1 MTNREKV
8 TSHINYDEAHYTMTN
23 KPLGAMALI
32 NNGYGNRVNQNQE
45 KPETI
50 EIDDDKYAVPH
61 QTKLYVKRL
70 SDKAKLPVRATIESA
85 GLDIFSAED
94 VTISPGEIKLVKT
107 DISIICPKGSYGR
120 LAPRSGLTVKK
131 KIDIRAGV
139 IDADYRG
146 EVLVTVHNIG
156 TEKQFLACGSKI
168 AQLIIEKVANV
179 TICET
184 ATLNETTRG
193 KNGFG
198 STDLP
203 PSPTPPQTVDAKES
217 NMIPYDDDEFDHPVV
232 RSIST
237 PLEDIYL
244 SSSPFGPTITIETK
258 LQGVHP
264 TLGLKLDDRNTI
276 GRLTLLE
283 CEKGTP
289 SAKIKKWRSTLRYS
303 NLIEVNG
310 KPVKAINEVEQ
321 EISQS
326 RKEQK
331 SEVSLTFATDEKI
344 PVHIEKG
351 VPQLY
356 FDQLNVIAEIL
367 QEIRY
372 DAEFLD
378 VECEPP
384 VVNLLRKKRNNAQFT
399 RRELKRRKDWYDWQ
413 ESEKK
418 QLDLYEIQST
428 FGPPVK
434 PPPNVNILDL
444 LWAYAIKTD
453 GTKKSRCVC
462 NGSPRRKGAITLAHT
477 FAACLEQPGSRVF
490 WACAAYLQLLVIG
503 ADASNAFAEAPPP
516 VAPLYVTVDQ
526 QFREWW
532 ENKGREPIP
541 EGYVVQVLHA
551 LQGHPES
558 PRLWATMIDKIIR
571 EIAQLKPC
579 THEPCL
585 YYGIVDNEIVLF
597 LRQVDDFAV
606 ACRDPNIAN
615 NVIDIISSQLSAPMK
630 KLGVISRYNGVD
642 VDQCEDYIK
651 IHHETYLRKVL
662 DNHEWLNDTFK
673 PPQNPIPMKESGSYQ
688 KILDLAIP
696 PANEKEAEILSKE
709 MGFTY
714 RQVLGEVLFCMVT
727 CRPDISFAVIK
738 LSKFAV
744 NPAKEHYLAMKYLC
758 RYLRATISDGIIYWR
773 KSSQNHEFL
782 KKSTIP
788 QNFHQKVENPNNDSK
803 ALIGSADSD
812 WATDYNDRKS
822 VTGFVMYF
830 AEGAVHYKTKFQREK
845 AFSSTEAELV
855 AACEAGKAA

>member
-1 MTNREKV
+1 
-8 TSHINYDEAHYTMTN
+8 
-23 KPLGAMALI
+23 
-32 NNGYGNRVNQNQE
+32 
-45 KPETI
+45 
-50 EIDDDKYAVPH
+50 
-61 QTKLYVKRL
+61 
-70 SDKAKLPVRATIESA
+70 
-85 GLDIFSAED
+85 
-94 VTISPGEIKLVKT
+94 
-107 DISIICPKGSYGR
+107 
-120 LAPRSGLTVKK
+120 
-131 KIDIRAGV
+131 
-139 IDADYRG
+139 
-146 EVLVTVHNIG
+146 
-156 TEKQFLACGSKI
+156 
-168 AQLIIEKVANV
+168 
-179 TICET
+179 
-184 ATLNETTRG
+184 
-193 KNGFG
+193 
-198 STDLP
+198 
-203 PSPTPPQTVDAKES
+203 
-217 NMIPYDDDEFDHPVV
+217 MIPYSEDELDRPIV

-237 PLEDIYL
+237 PLEDMYL
-244 SSSPFGPTITIETK
+244 SSSPLGPTITIETK
-258 LQGVHP
+258 LQGIHP
-264 TLGLKLDDRNTI
+264 TLGLILDDRNTL

-289 SAKIKKWRSTLRYS
+289 SAKIKKWRSKLRYS

-310 KPVKAINEVEQ
+310 KPVKAISEVEE

-331 SEVSLTFATDEKI
+331 SEISLTFATDEKI
-344 PVHIEKG
+344 PIHIEKG

-367 QEIRY
+367 QEIKY

-384 VVNLLRKKRNNAQFT
+384 VVNLVRKKRNNAQFT
-399 RRELKRRKDWYDWQ
+399 RRELKKRKDWHDWK

-418 QLDLYEIQST
+418 QLDLYEIQQT

-434 PPPNVNILDL
+434 PPPDVNILDL

-477 FAACLEQPGSRVF
+477 FAAFLEQPGSRVF

-516 VAPLYVTVDQ
+516 VAPLYVTIDQ

-571 EIAQLKPC
+571 DVAKLQPC

-606 ACRDPNIAN
+606 ACRGPNIAN
-615 NVIDIISSQLSAPMK
+615 KVIDLISSQLSAPMK

-642 VDQCEDYIK
+642 IDQCQDYIK
-651 IHHETYLRKVL
+651 IHQTTYLKKVL
-662 DNHEWLNDTFK
+662 DNHEWLKDTIK
-673 PPQNPIPMKESGSYQ
+673 PPQHPIPMKESGSYQ

-696 PANEKEAEILSKE
+696 PENEQEAALLRKE
-709 MGFTY
+709 MGFIY

-744 NPAKEHYLAMKYLC
+744 NPAREHYIAMKNLC

-773 KSSQNHEFL
+773 KSPQNQEFL
-782 KKSTIP
+782 KKSITPKI
-788 QNFHQKVENPNNDSK
+788 FHQRVEHPNNDSK

-812 WATDYNDRKS
+812 WATDINDRKS
-822 VTGFVMYF
+822 ITGFVMYF
-830 AEGAVHYKTKFQREK
+830 AGGAVHYKTKFQREN
-845 AFSSTEAELV
+845 AFSSAEAELV
-855 AACEAGKAA
+855 AACEAGKAAKYLRSILEEIDLPQEHATIIFEDNEAAYMVANAGQSTKRTRHMDNRHFAIQDWVEEDLVILEKVRSENNSSDTFTKNLARTAYYKCSDVVMGRIPPSYYDGKIKPIYNPTSIGT